1 MDKNIS
7 VTKKNK
13 SLNSE
18 KPRKKRSSRKTGF
31 LEIKKAELRQKTKDG
46 VELRAKSGIRP
57 EKTEGKETEIK
68 FSEENLSKV
77 KSSRKAGKPSREAG
91 KSPIEAGTKPGKKL
105 ETKQRKKER
114 KEKSVSHRIP
124 ASKFLPMSLEELKA
138 RGWKELDII
147 LISGDAYVDH
157 SSFGTAIIGRVLEDA
172 GFRVGVIAQ
181 PRWDSPEDFKKL
193 GKPRLFFS
201 VSAGNTDSMVSNLTP
216 GLKPRNKDVYS
227 PGAKAGL
234 RPNRAVIIYSN
245 RIKEAFP
252 EVPIVMGG
260 IEASLRRFAHY
271 DYLSDK
277 VRQSILADAPA
288 DLIVYGMGEL
298 QIVEIAKRLQAREDI
313 RNIRNV
319 PGTVWKMEVKA
330 WKELKERAEK
340 SDNRLNEKEQKKSEK
355 EASEKERSEQEE
367 LKKEK
372 SEQKNEKIAEDAATF
387 LEQYLEIPSFSEV
400 SQDKTAFAK
409 AFRMYFEEQNPVT
422 GKGVIQPHPKTVIV
436 QNRPMRLLTEA
447 EMDHVYELPF
457 TGETHPSYTEPVP
470 ALEMVKFSLT
480 THRGCFGGCA
490 FCAITEHQ
498 GRMIASRSIESVLR
512 EAKKLTEKPDFK
524 GIINGVGGPSA
535 NMYGMECKTWEKKG
549 ACLDKSCLYPR
560 VCPALDTSHKKL
572 LELLRRLRE
581 LPGVKQVFTGYGV
594 RYDLALKDEE
604 YLEELC
610 AYHISGQLR
619 IAPEHFSRKVT
630 NAMCKPGREVYEKF
644 TQRFTDLNRKCG
656 KNQYIVNYLM
666 SGHPGCTLEDMIEM
680 AEYVRD
686 HGGYT
691 EQVQDFTPT
700 PMTVSTCMYYTGL
713 DPFTGKKVYIAKGK
727 KEKAMQRAL
736 MHYRNPANYE
746 LVYEALE
753 KAGRL
758 DLVGNAYKC
767 LIRRKE
773 KR

>member
-1 MDKNIS
+1 
-7 VTKKNK
+7 
-13 SLNSE
+13 
-18 KPRKKRSSRKTGF
+18 
-31 LEIKKAELRQKTKDG
+31 
-46 VELRAKSGIRP
+46 
-57 EKTEGKETEIK
+57 
-68 FSEENLSKV
+68 
-77 KSSRKAGKPSREAG
+77 
-91 KSPIEAGTKPGKKL
+91 
-105 ETKQRKKER
+105 
-114 KEKSVSHRIP
+114 
-124 ASKFLPMSLEELKA
+124 
-138 RGWKELDII
+138 
-147 LISGDAYVDH
+147 
-157 SSFGTAIIGRVLEDA
+157 
-172 GFRVGVIAQ
+172 
-181 PRWDSPEDFKKL
+181 
-193 GKPRLFFS
+193 
-201 VSAGNTDSMVSNLTP
+201 
-216 GLKPRNKDVYS
+216 
-227 PGAKAGL
+227 
-234 RPNRAVIIYSN
+234 
-245 RIKEAFP
+245 
-252 EVPIVMGG
+252 
-260 IEASLRRFAHY
+260 
-271 DYLSDK
+271 
-277 VRQSILADAPA
+277 
-288 DLIVYGMGEL
+288 
-298 QIVEIAKRLQAREDI
+298 EDI
-313 RNIRNV
+313 RNIRDI

-330 WKELKERAEK
+330 WKELKEGAEK
-340 SDNRLNEKEQKKSEK
+340 PDRRLDK
-355 EASEKERSEQEE
+355 QEHD
-367 LKKEK
+367 K
-372 SEQKNEKIAEDAATF
+372 SEQKEGKIAEDAAEF
-387 LEQYLEIPSFSEV
+387 LKENIEIPSFSEV

-409 AFRMYFEEQNPVT
+409 AFRIYFAEQNPIT

-457 TGETHPSYTEPVP
+457 TGEAHPSYSEPIP

-490 FCAITEHQ
+490 FCAITQHQ

-549 ACLDKSCLYPR
+549 ACLDKSCLYPHI
-560 VCPALDTSHKKL
+560 CPALDTSHKKL
-572 LELLRRLRE
+572 LELLRRLRD

-619 IAPEHFSRKVT
+619 IAPEHFSRQVT

-644 TQRFTDLNRKCG
+644 AQKFTALNRKCG
-656 KNQYIVNYLM
+656 KEQYIVNYLM

-713 DPFTGKKVYIAKGK
+713 DPFTGKKIYVAKGK

-758 DLVGNAYKC
+758 DLVGNAHKC

-773 KR
+773 KRQK

>member
-1 MDKNIS
+1 MAKDTAIKDTDIAVPEGN
-7 VTKKNK
+7 KKF
-13 SLNSE
+13 S
-18 KPRKKRSSRKTGF
+18 RKKTDREKDRKPNRETDRKPAGEIPGKKTSSFVPKKVETGTEAKSRINAARKPEKAESSEASERKG
-31 LEIKKAELRQKTKDG
+31 KKAESR
-46 VELRAKSGIRP
+46 
-57 EKTEGKETEIK
+57 
-68 FSEENLSKV
+68 SEV
-77 KSSRKAGKPSREAG
+77 KK
-91 KSPIEAGTKPGKKL
+91 GKK
-105 ETKQRKKER
+105 EKKQKKR
-114 KEKSVSHRIP
+114 FSSSLQL
-124 ASKFLPMSLEELKA
+124 SKFLPMSPEEVKA

-147 LISGDAYVDH
+147 LITGDAYVDH

-172 GFRVGVIAQ
+172 GFKVGIIAQ
-181 PRWDSPEDFKKL
+181 PRWENPEDFKKL

-216 GLKPRNKDVYS
+216 GLKPRDKDAYS
-227 PGAKAGL
+227 PGGKTGL
-234 RPNRAVIIYSN
+234 RPNRAAIIYSN

-252 EVPIVMGG
+252 DVPIVLGG

-298 QIVEIAKRLQAREDI
+298 QIVEIAKRLQTGEDI
-313 RNIRNV
+313 REIRDI

-330 WKELKERAEK
+330 WKGLKEKSKGTAE
-340 SDNRLNEKEQKKSEK
+340 DVVQDEAPKKSEFFK
-355 EASEKERSEQEE
+355 EY
-367 LKKEK
+367 
-372 SEQKNEKIAEDAATF
+372 I
-387 LEQYLEIPSFSEV
+387 EIPSFSEV
-400 SQDKTAFAK
+400 YQDKEAFAA
-409 AFRMYFEEQNPVT
+409 AFRTYFLEQNPVT
-422 GKGVIQPHPKTVIV
+422 GKGIIQPHSKTVIV
-436 QNRPMRLLTEA
+436 QNRPMRPLTEA
-447 EMDHVYELPF
+447 ELDHVYELPY

-480 THRGCFGGCA
+480 THRGCFGGCS
-490 FCAITEHQ
+490 FCAITQHQ

-524 GIINGVGGPSA
+524 GIINGVGGPTA
-535 NMYGMECKTWEKKG
+535 NMYGMDCRSWEKKG
-549 ACLDKSCLYPR
+549 ACLDKACLYPR

-572 LELLRRLRE
+572 LELMHRLRE
-581 LPGVKQVFTGYGV
+581 LPGVRHVFTGYGV
-594 RYDLALKDEE
+594 RYDLALEDEK

-610 AYHISGQLR
+610 AHHISGQLR
-619 IAPEHFSRKVT
+619 IAPEHFSGSVT
-630 NAMCKPGREVYEKF
+630 DEMSKPGKEVYEKF
-644 TQRFTDLNRKCG
+644 ADRFNAFNKKCG
-656 KNQYIVNYLM
+656 KEQYILNYLM
-666 SGHPGCTLEDMIEM
+666 SGHPGCTLKDMIEM

-713 DPFTGKKVYIAKGK
+713 DPFTGKTVYVAKDK

-736 MHYRNPANYE
+736 MHYRSPANYE

-758 DLVGNAYKC
+758 DLVGNAHKC

-773 KR
+773 RQLK

>member
-1 MDKNIS
+1 MTRDTA
-7 VTKKNK
+7 VPKKNK
-13 SLNSE
+13 NLSS
-18 KPRKKRSSRKTGF
+18 KKQNEEGSGRKTGF
-31 LEIKKAELRQKTKDG
+31 FVPKKAEARQKTDEEATSG
-46 VELRAKSGIRP
+46 AKPGI
-57 EKTEGKETEIK
+57 KLKKAEGKKID
-68 FSEENLSKV
+68 V
-77 KSSRKAGKPSREAG
+77 KSPKETGK
-91 KSPIEAGTKPGKKL
+91 KPGKRSEIK
-105 ETKQRKKER
+105 EVKRAKKE
-114 KEKSVSHRIP
+114 KPISSRIP
-124 ASKFLPMSLEELKA
+124 ASKFLPMSPEEVKA
-138 RGWKELDII
+138 RGWRELDII
-147 LISGDAYVDH
+147 LVTGDAYVDH

-181 PRWDSPEDFKKL
+181 PRWDSPEDFKRL

-216 GLKPRNKDVYS
+216 GLKPRNKDAYS
-227 PGAKAGL
+227 PGGRAGL

-252 EVPIVMGG
+252 EVPIVLGG

-288 DLIVYGMGEL
+288 DLVVYGMGEL
-298 QIVEIAKRLQAREDI
+298 QIVEIAKRLQAGEDI
-313 RNIRNV
+313 RNIRNI

-330 WKELKERAEK
+330 WKELKERIEK
-340 SDNRLNEKEQKKSEK
+340 PDERPDKQEKDKP
-355 EASEKERSEQEE
+355 ERRDG
-367 LKKEK
+367 
-372 SEQKNEKIAEDAATF
+372 KITEDAAEF
-387 LEQYLEIPSFSEV
+387 LREYIEIPSFSEV
-400 SQDKTAFAK
+400 SQDKAAFAK
-409 AFRMYFEEQNPVT
+409 AFRIYFAEQNPVT
-422 GKGVIQPHPKTVIV
+422 GKGVVQPHPKTIIV

-457 TGETHPSYTEPVP
+457 TGEAHLSYTEPIP

-490 FCAITEHQ
+490 FCAITQHQ

-535 NMYGMECKTWEKKG
+535 NMYGMKCETWGKKG

-560 VCPALDTSHKKL
+560 TCPALDTSHKKL

-619 IAPEHFSRKVT
+619 IAPEHFSRQVT

-644 TQRFTDLNRKCG
+644 TQKFTALNRKCG
-656 KNQYIVNYLM
+656 KEQYIVNYLM

-680 AEYVRD
+680 AEYVRE

-700 PMTVSTCMYYTGL
+700 PMTVSTCMYYTDL
-713 DPFTGKKVYIAKGK
+713 DPFTGKKVYVARDK

-736 MHYRNPANYE
+736 MHYRSPANYE

-758 DLVGNAYKC
+758 DLVGNAQKC

-773 KR
+773 KKQK

>member
-1 MDKNIS
+1 MAKDEVVSKKDKN
-7 VTKKNK
+7 
-13 SLNSE
+13 LNSK
-18 KPRKKRSSRKTGF
+18 KPNKEGLGRKIGF
-31 LEIKKAELRQKTKDG
+31 FVPKKAEKKQKIKKEAESGTKSRIK
-46 VELRAKSGIRP
+46 VEKAEGK
-57 EKTEGKETEIK
+57 KTEVK
-68 FSEENLSKV
+68 FSEV
-77 KSSRKAGKPSREAG
+77 KSQTE
-91 KSPIEAGTKPGKKL
+91 EGKKP
-105 ETKQRKKER
+105 EKRSKTKHGKKER
-114 KEKSVSHRIP
+114 KEKSSSSRTPVL
-124 ASKFLPMSLEELKA
+124 KFLPMSLEEVKT

-227 PGAKAGL
+227 PEGKAGL

-252 EVPIVMGG
+252 EVPIVLGG

-298 QIVEIAKRLQAREDI
+298 QIVEIAKRLQAGEDV
-313 RNIRNV
+313 RNIRNI

-340 SDNRLNEKEQKKSEK
+340 SDNTPNKQEQDKQAKDKSEK
-355 EASEKERSEQEE
+355 RDRT
-367 LKKEK
+367 
-372 SEQKNEKIAEDAATF
+372 IAEDKAEF
-387 LEQYLEIPSFSEV
+387 LKEYVEIPSFLEV

-409 AFRMYFEEQNPVT
+409 AFRMYFTEQNPVT

-457 TGETHPSYTEPVP
+457 TGETHPSYTEPIP

-498 GRMIASRSIESVLR
+498 GRMIASRTIESVLR
-512 EAKKLTEKPDFK
+512 EAKKLTERPDFK

-535 NMYGMECKTWEKKG
+535 NMYGMECKTWGKKG
-549 ACLDKSCLYPR
+549 ACLEKSCLYPR
-560 VCPALDTSHKKL
+560 ICPALDTSHKKL

-619 IAPEHFSRKVT
+619 IAPEHFSRQVT
-630 NAMCKPGREVYEKF
+630 NAMCKPGKEVYEKF
-644 TQRFTDLNRKCG
+644 TQKFTVLNRKCG
-656 KNQYIVNYLM
+656 KEQYIVNYLM

-713 DPFTGKKVYIAKGK
+713 DPFTGKKVYVARGK

-753 KAGRL
+753 KARRL

-773 KR
+773 KRQR

>member
-1 MDKNIS
+1 MAKDTASKD
-7 VTKKNK
+7 T
-13 SLNSE
+13 NSIFPE
-18 KPRKKRSSRKTGF
+18 ENRKFSRKKSDREKDVKLKKGADRKQAEEITGKRASSFVPKKVETGTEEKSRTNSARKPEKAESSKASAGKG
-31 LEIKKAELRQKTKDG
+31 KKAESRSEVKT
-46 VELRAKSGIRP
+46 V
-57 EKTEGKETEIK
+57 
-68 FSEENLSKV
+68 
-77 KSSRKAGKPSREAG
+77 
-91 KSPIEAGTKPGKKL
+91 
-105 ETKQRKKER
+105 KKEKKQKKR
-114 KEKSVSHRIP
+114 FSSSLP
-124 ASKFLPMSLEELKA
+124 LSKFLPMSPEEVKA

-147 LISGDAYVDH
+147 LVTGDAYVDH
-157 SSFGTAIIGRVLEDA
+157 SSFGTAIIGRVLEEA

-181 PRWDSPEDFKKL
+181 PRWENPEDFKKL

-216 GLKPRNKDVYS
+216 GLKPRDKDAYS
-227 PGAKAGL
+227 PAGKTGL
-234 RPNRAVIIYSN
+234 RPNRAAIIYSN

-252 EVPIVMGG
+252 DVPIVLGG

-298 QIVEIAKRLQAREDI
+298 QIVEIAKRLQAGKDI
-313 RNIRNV
+313 KEIRDI

-330 WKELKERAEK
+330 WKELKEKSKGRAEEQDRQK
-340 SDNRLNEKEQKKSEK
+340 QGKQEQEQKEEKELEESGSGNKAKDAVQDTAPETAEFFK
-355 EASEKERSEQEE
+355 EY
-367 LKKEK
+367 
-372 SEQKNEKIAEDAATF
+372 I
-387 LEQYLEIPSFSEV
+387 EIPSFSEV
-400 SQDKTAFAK
+400 SQDKAAFAK
-409 AFRMYFEEQNPVT
+409 AFRTYFLEQNPIT

-436 QNRPMRLLTEA
+436 QNRPMRPLTEA
-447 EMDHVYELPF
+447 ELDRVYELPY
-457 TGETHPSYTEPVP
+457 TGEAHPSYTEPVP

-480 THRGCFGGCA
+480 THRGCFGGCS
-490 FCAITEHQ
+490 FCAITQHQ

-524 GIINGVGGPSA
+524 GIINGVGGPTA
-535 NMYGMECKTWEKKG
+535 NMYGMGCRSWEKKG
-549 ACLDKSCLYPR
+549 ACLDKACLYPR
-560 VCPALDTSHKKL
+560 ICPALDTSHKKL
-572 LELLRRLRE
+572 LELMKSLRE
-581 LPGVKQVFTGYGV
+581 LPGIRQVFTGYGV
-594 RYDLALKDEE
+594 RYDLALEDEE
-604 YLEELC
+604 YLKELC
-610 AYHISGQLR
+610 AHHISGQLR
-619 IAPEHFSRKVT
+619 IAPEHFSRRVT
-630 NAMCKPGREVYEKF
+630 DVMSKPGREVYEKF
-644 TQRFTDLNRKCG
+644 AGRFAFFNKKCG
-656 KNQYIVNYLM
+656 KEQYIVNYLM
-666 SGHPGCTLEDMIEM
+666 SGHPGCTLKDMIEM

-713 DPFTGKKVYIAKGK
+713 DPFTGKKVYVARDK

-758 DLVGNAYKC
+758 DLVGNAHKC

-773 KR
+773 

>member
-1 MDKNIS
+1 MLKGKVNE
-7 VTKKNK
+7 TG
-13 SLNSE
+13 E
-18 KPRKKRSSRKTGF
+18 KEEEKRGQKGKKR
-31 LEIKKAELRQKTKDG
+31 EKK
-46 VELRAKSGIRP
+46 
-57 EKTEGKETEIK
+57 GK
-68 FSEENLSKV
+68 NSKN
-77 KSSRKAGKPSREAG
+77 SIS
-91 KSPIEAGTKPGKKL
+91 L
-105 ETKQRKKER
+105 
-114 KEKSVSHRIP
+114 HIP
-124 ASKFLPMSLEELKA
+124 LSKFLPMTLEEAKA
-138 RGWKELDII
+138 RGWNELDII
-147 LISGDAYVDH
+147 LVSGDAYVDH

-172 GFRVGVIAQ
+172 GFRVGIIAQ
-181 PRWDSPEDFKKL
+181 PRWDNPEDFKKL

-227 PGAKAGL
+227 PGGKAGM

-245 RIKEAFP
+245 RIKEVYP
-252 EVPIVMGG
+252 DVPIVLGG

-298 QIVEIAKRLQAREDI
+298 QVVELASRMRAGEKIKEIRDI
-313 RNIRNV
+313 

-330 WKELKERAEK
+330 WKELKEIKETIFPGEDKEK
-340 SDNRLNEKEQKKSEK
+340 LTDKKHSSQADPKEKNRDQKDKKELPESKKEEQYKKKQFEKEEYENITSEK
-355 EASEKERSEQEE
+355 TTYFF
-367 LKKEK
+367 
-372 SEQKNEKIAEDAATF
+372 KNYI
-387 LEQYLEIPSFSEV
+387 EIPSYSEV

-409 AFRMYFEEQNPVT
+409 AFRLYFMEQNPVT
-422 GKGVIQPHPKTVIV
+422 GKGIVQPHPKTVIV
-436 QNRPMRLLTEA
+436 QNRPMRLLREA

-457 TGETHPSYTEPVP
+457 TGEAHPSYTEPVP

-490 FCAITEHQ
+490 FCAITQHQ
-498 GRMIASRSIESVLR
+498 GRMISSRSIESVLR

-524 GIINGVGGPSA
+524 GVINGVGGPSA
-535 NMYGMECKTWEKKG
+535 NMYGMECRTWGKKG
-549 ACLDKSCLYPR
+549 ACLDKSCLYPQ

-572 LELLRRLRE
+572 LELMKRLRE
-581 LPGVKQVFTGYGV
+581 LPGVKHVFTGYGV
-594 RYDLALKDEE
+594 RFDLALEDEYYLKD
-604 YLEELC
+604 LC
-610 AYHISGQLR
+610 THHISGQLR
-619 IAPEHFSRKVT
+619 IAPEHFSKRVT
-630 NAMCKPGREVYEKF
+630 DSMCKPDKKTYEKF
-644 TQRFTDLNRKCG
+644 AQKFASLNKKSG
-656 KNQYIVNYLM
+656 KEQYIVNYLM

-700 PMTVSTCMYYTGL
+700 PMTLSTCMYYTGL
-713 DPFTGKKVYIAKGK
+713 NPFTCKKIYAAKDK

-753 KAGRL
+753 KTGRL
-758 DLVGNAYKC
+758 DLVGNAHNC

-773 KR
+773 RQKNRN

>member
-1 MDKNIS
+1 MDKNIA
-7 VTKKNK
+7 VTKRNK

-18 KPRKKRSSRKTGF
+18 KPNKEKSSRKTGF
-31 LEIKKAELRQKTKDG
+31 LEAKKAELRQKTKNG
-46 VELRAKSGIRP
+46 VELRAESGIKP
-57 EKTEGKETEIK
+57 EKAEGKETEIK
-68 FSEENLSKV
+68 FSEIKLSKV
-77 KSSRKAGKPSREAG
+77 RSSSKTGKTSREAG
-91 KSPIEAGTKPGKKL
+91 KSPKEAETKPGKKS

-124 ASKFLPMSLEELKA
+124 ASKFLPMSLEEVKA

-216 GLKPRNKDVYS
+216 GLKPRNKDAYS
-227 PGAKAGL
+227 PGSRAGL

-245 RIKEAFP
+245 KIKEAFP
-252 EVPIVMGG
+252 EVPIVLGG

-298 QIVEIAKRLQAREDI
+298 QIVEIAKRLQAGEDI
-313 RNIRNV
+313 RNIRNIS
-319 PGTVWKMEVKA
+319 GTVWKMEVKA

-340 SDNRLNEKEQKKSEK
+340 SDNRPYKQEPEKSEK
-355 EASEKERSEQEE
+355 EASEKE
-367 LKKEK
+367 KF
-372 SEQKNEKIAEDAATF
+372 EQKDEKIAENAATF
-387 LEQYLEIPSFSEV
+387 LKQYLEIPSFSEV

-409 AFRMYFEEQNPVT
+409 AFHMYFSEQNPVT
-422 GKGVIQPHPKTVIV
+422 GKGVVQPHPKTVIV

-457 TGETHPSYTEPVP
+457 TGETHPSYAEPVP

-572 LELLRRLRE
+572 LELLRHLRE

-619 IAPEHFSRKVT
+619 IAPEHFSRQVT
-630 NAMCKPGREVYEKF
+630 DAMCKPGREVYEKF
-644 TQRFTDLNRKCG
+644 TQKFTALNRKCG
-656 KNQYIVNYLM
+656 KEQYIVNYLM
-666 SGHPGCTLEDMIEM
+666 SGHPACTLEDMIEM

-713 DPFTGKKVYIAKGK
+713 DPFTGKKVYVAKGK

-736 MHYRNPANYE
+736 MHYRNPTNYE

-758 DLVGNAYKC
+758 DLVGNAHKC
-767 LIRRKE
+767 LIRRTE
-773 KR
+773 KRQR

>member
-1 MDKNIS
+1 MS
-7 VTKKNK
+7 PEEV
-13 SLNSE
+13 
-18 KPRKKRSSRKTGF
+18 RS
-31 LEIKKAELRQKTKDG
+31 
-46 VELRAKSGIRP
+46 
-57 EKTEGKETEIK
+57 
-68 FSEENLSKV
+68 
-77 KSSRKAGKPSREAG
+77 
-91 KSPIEAGTKPGKKL
+91 
-105 ETKQRKKER
+105 
-114 KEKSVSHRIP
+114 
-124 ASKFLPMSLEELKA
+124 

-147 LISGDAYVDH
+147 LVTGDAYVDH

-172 GFRVGVIAQ
+172 GFRVGIIAQ
-181 PRWDSPEDFKKL
+181 PRWDSPEDFRKL

-216 GLKPRNKDVYS
+216 GLKPREKDAYS
-227 PGAKAGL
+227 PGGKTGL
-234 RPNRAVIIYSN
+234 RPNRATIIYSN

-252 EVPIVMGG
+252 EVPIVLGG
-260 IEASLRRFAHY
+260 IEASLRRFVHY

-288 DLIVYGMGEL
+288 DLVVYGMGEL
-298 QIVEIAKRLQAREDI
+298 QIVEIARRLQAGESIRDVKDI
-313 RNIRNV
+313 

-330 WKELKERAEK
+330 WKELKERGK
-340 SDNRLNEKEQKKSEK
+340 KTEKEQK
-355 EASEKERSEQEE
+355 EQDVP
-367 LKKEK
+367 
-372 SEQKNEKIAEDAATF
+372 EQKYGKTTAETAEF
-387 LEQYLEIPSFSEV
+387 LGEYVEIPSFSDV
-400 SQDKTAFAK
+400 SQDRVAFAE
-409 AFRMYFEEQNPVT
+409 AFRKYFMEQNPVT
-422 GKGVIQPHPKTVIV
+422 GKGVVQPHPKTVIV
-436 QNRPMRLLTEA
+436 QNRPMRLLTDA

-457 TGETHPSYTEPVP
+457 TGEAHPSYTESIP

-490 FCAITEHQ
+490 FCAITQHQ
-498 GRMIASRSIESVLR
+498 GRTIASRSIDSVLR

-560 VCPALDTSHKKL
+560 ICPALDTSHKKL

-594 RYDLALKDEE
+594 RYDLALEDEE

-610 AYHISGQLR
+610 AHHISGQLR
-619 IAPEHFSRKVT
+619 IAPEHFSKRVT

-644 TQRFTDLNRKCG
+644 AEKFTTLNRKCG
-656 KNQYIVNYLM
+656 KRQYVVNYLM

-713 DPFTGKKVYIAKGK
+713 DPFTGKKIYVARNK
-727 KEKAMQRAL
+727 KEKVMQRAL
-736 MHYRNPANYE
+736 MHYRSPANYE

-758 DLVGNAYKC
+758 DLVGNAHKC
-767 LIRRKE
+767 LIRRK
-773 KR
+773 KG

>member
-1 MDKNIS
+1 MAKDTAIS
-7 VTKKNK
+7 KKNK
-13 SLNSE
+13 SLSSE
-18 KPRKKRSSRKTGF
+18 KPNKERPSRKPSSF
-31 LEIKKAELRQKTKDG
+31 VPKKAEAKQKTKEEAKLG
-46 VELRAKSGIRP
+46 VNPRIKSD
-57 EKTEGKETEIK
+57 KTKGKEAEIK
-68 FSEENLSKV
+68 FSEVKVSEVKVSEVKISKV
-77 KSSRKAGKPSREAG
+77 KSPTAVGR
-91 KSPIEAGTKPGKKL
+91 KPGKGS
-105 ETKQRKKER
+105 ETKHRKKER
-114 KEKSVSHRIP
+114 KEKYISSRIP
-124 ASKFLPMSLEELKA
+124 ASKFLPMSPEEVKA
-138 RGWKELDII
+138 RGWEELDII
-147 LISGDAYVDH
+147 LISGDAYIDH

-216 GLKPRNKDVYS
+216 GLKPREKDVYS
-227 PGAKAGL
+227 PGGKAGL

-298 QIVEIAKRLQAREDI
+298 QVVEIAKRLQAGEDI
-313 RNIRNV
+313 RNIRDI

-340 SDNRLNEKEQKKSEK
+340 SEQKD
-355 EASEKERSEQEE
+355 
-367 LKKEK
+367 
-372 SEQKNEKIAEDAATF
+372 EKIAEDAATF
-387 LEQYLEIPSFSEV
+387 LKQYLEVSSFSEV

-409 AFRMYFEEQNPVT
+409 AFRIYFAEQNPVT
-422 GKGVIQPHPKTVIV
+422 GKGVIQPHPKTIIV

-560 VCPALDTSHKKL
+560 ICPALDTSHKKL

-581 LPGVKQVFTGYGV
+581 LPGVKHVFTGYGV

-610 AYHISGQLR
+610 TYHISGQLR
-619 IAPEHFSRKVT
+619 IAPEHFSRQVT
-630 NAMCKPGREVYEKF
+630 NVMCKPGREVYEKF
-644 TQRFTDLNRKCG
+644 TQKFTDVNRKCG
-656 KNQYIVNYLM
+656 KEQYIVNYLM

-713 DPFTGKKVYIAKGK
+713 DPFTGKKVYVAKGK

-753 KAGRL
+753 KVGRL
-758 DLVGNAYKC
+758 DLVGNAHKC
-767 LIRRKE
+767 LIRRKG
-773 KR
+773 KW

>member
-1 MDKNIS
+1 MAKDTAVS
-7 VTKKNK
+7 KKNK
-13 SLNSE
+13 SLSSE
-18 KPRKKRSSRKTGF
+18 KLNKERPSRKTGSF
-31 LEIKKAELRQKTKDG
+31 VPKKAEKRQKTKKEAESG
-46 VELRAKSGIRP
+46 AKSRIKSEKAEGK
-57 EKTEGKETEIK
+57 KTEVK
-68 FSEENLSKV
+68 FSEVKLSKV
-77 KSSRKAGKPSREAG
+77 KSPTEVGR
-91 KSPIEAGTKPGKKL
+91 KPGKGSEPKH
-105 ETKQRKKER
+105 RKRER
-114 KEKSVSHRIP
+114 KEKSVSSRIP
-124 ASKFLPMSLEELKA
+124 ASKFLPMSPEEVKA

-216 GLKPRNKDVYS
+216 GLKPRNKDAYS
-227 PGAKAGL
+227 PGGKAGL

-252 EVPIVMGG
+252 EVPIVLGG

-298 QIVEIAKRLQAREDI
+298 QIVEIAKRLQAGEDI
-313 RNIRNV
+313 RNIRDI

-330 WKELKERAEK
+330 WKELKEKAEK
-340 SDNRLNEKEQKKSEK
+340 SDNRPNKKEQEK
-355 EASEKERSEQEE
+355 SEQEVPE
-367 LKKEK
+367 KEKLEQEVPKKEK
-372 SEQKNEKIAEDAATF
+372 SEKEDEKIAEDAATF
-387 LEQYLEIPSFSEV
+387 LKRYVEIPSFSEV

-409 AFRMYFEEQNPVT
+409 AFRIYFAEQNPVT
-422 GKGVIQPHPKTVIV
+422 GKGVIQPHPKTIIV

-560 VCPALDTSHKKL
+560 ICPALDTSHKKL
-572 LELLRRLRE
+572 LELLRRLRA
-581 LPGVKQVFTGYGV
+581 LPGVKHVFTGYGV

-619 IAPEHFSRKVT
+619 IAPEHFSRQVT
-630 NAMCKPGREVYEKF
+630 NVMCKPGKEVYEKF
-644 TQRFTDLNRKCG
+644 TQKFTDLNRKCG
-656 KNQYIVNYLM
+656 KEQYIVNYLM
-666 SGHPGCTLEDMIEM
+666 SGHPGCTLKDMIEM

-713 DPFTGKKVYIAKGK
+713 DPFTGKIVYVARGK
-727 KEKAMQRAL
+727 KEKTMQRAL

-753 KAGRL
+753 KVGRL
-758 DLVGNAYKC
+758 DLVGNAHKC
-767 LIRRKE
+767 LIRRKG
-773 KR
+773 KW

>member
-1 MDKNIS
+1 MDRDTAVS
-7 VTKKNK
+7 KKNK
-13 SLNSE
+13 NLSSE
-18 KPRKKRSSRKTGF
+18 KPNKERSSRKIGF
-31 LEIKKAELRQKTKDG
+31 FISKKDEIRKKAKKAKSAAKPGIRSENLRGEKTEKKAETKH
-46 VELRAKSGIRP
+46 RN
-57 EKTEGKETEIK
+57 GK
-68 FSEENLSKV
+68 
-77 KSSRKAGKPSREAG
+77 
-91 KSPIEAGTKPGKKL
+91 
-105 ETKQRKKER
+105 R
-114 KEKSVSHRIP
+114 KEKSLSSRIP
-124 ASKFLPMSLEELKA
+124 ASKFLPMSPEEVKA

-147 LISGDAYVDH
+147 LVSGDAYIDH

-172 GFRVGVIAQ
+172 GFRVGIIAQ
-181 PRWDSPEDFKKL
+181 PRWDSPEDFKRL

-216 GLKPRNKDVYS
+216 GLRPRNKDAYS
-227 PGAKAGL
+227 PGGKTGL

-252 EVPIVMGG
+252 EVPIVLGG

-298 QIVEIAKRLQAREDI
+298 QIVEIAKRLQAGEDI
-313 RNIRNV
+313 RNIRDI

-330 WKELKERAEK
+330 WKELKEGAEK
-340 SDNRLNEKEQKKSEK
+340 PDRRLDK
-355 EASEKERSEQEE
+355 QEHD
-367 LKKEK
+367 K
-372 SEQKNEKIAEDAATF
+372 SEQKEGKIAEDAAEF
-387 LEQYLEIPSFSEV
+387 LKENIEIPSFSEV

-409 AFRMYFEEQNPVT
+409 AFRIYFAEQNPIT

-457 TGETHPSYTEPVP
+457 TGEAHPSYSEPIP

-549 ACLDKSCLYPR
+549 ACLDKSCLYPHI
-560 VCPALDTSHKKL
+560 CPALDTSHKKL
-572 LELLRRLRE
+572 LELLRRLRD

-619 IAPEHFSRKVT
+619 IAPEHFSRQVT

-644 TQRFTDLNRKCG
+644 AQKFTDLNRKCG

-713 DPFTGKKVYIAKGK
+713 DPFTGKKIYVAKGK

-758 DLVGNAYKC
+758 DLVGNAHKC

-773 KR
+773 KRQK

>member
-1 MDKNIS
+1 MS
-7 VTKKNK
+7 
-13 SLNSE
+13 
-18 KPRKKRSSRKTGF
+18 
-31 LEIKKAELRQKTKDG
+31 
-46 VELRAKSGIRP
+46 P
-57 EKTEGKETEIK
+57 EE
-68 FSEENLSKV
+68 V
-77 KSSRKAGKPSREAG
+77 
-91 KSPIEAGTKPGKKL
+91 
-105 ETKQRKKER
+105 
-114 KEKSVSHRIP
+114 
-124 ASKFLPMSLEELKA
+124 KA

-147 LISGDAYVDH
+147 LVSGDAYVDH

-172 GFRVGVIAQ
+172 GFRVGIIAQ
-181 PRWDSPEDFKKL
+181 PRWDSPEDFKIL

-216 GLKPRNKDVYS
+216 GLRPRNKDAYS
-227 PGAKAGL
+227 PGGKTGL

-252 EVPIVMGG
+252 EVPIVLGG

-298 QIVEIAKRLQAREDI
+298 QIVEIAKRLQAGGDI
-313 RNIRNV
+313 RNIRDI
-319 PGTVWKMEVKA
+319 PGTVWKMEVKT
-330 WKELKERAEK
+330 WKEFKEK
-340 SDNRLNEKEQKKSEK
+340 NKPEQKEK
-355 EASEKERSEQEE
+355 
-367 LKKEK
+367 
-372 SEQKNEKIAEDAATF
+372 KITEDAAEF
-387 LEQYLEIPSFSEV
+387 LKEYVEIPSFSEV
-400 SQDKTAFAK
+400 SQDKAAFAK
-409 AFRMYFEEQNPVT
+409 AFRMYFAEQNPIT
-422 GKGVIQPHPKTVIV
+422 GKDVVQPHPKTVIV
-436 QNRPMRLLTEA
+436 QNRPMRVLTEA
-447 EMDHVYELPF
+447 ELDHVYELPF
-457 TGETHPSYTEPVP
+457 TGERHPSYTEPVP
-470 ALEMVKFSLT
+470 ALEMVKYSLT

-512 EAKKLTEKPDFK
+512 EAKKLTEKLDFK

-535 NMYGMECKTWEKKG
+535 NMYGMECKTWGKKG
-549 ACLDKSCLYPR
+549 ACLDKSCLYPLI
-560 VCPALDTSHKKL
+560 CPALDTSHKKL
-572 LELLRRLRE
+572 LELLRRLRD
-581 LPGVKQVFTGYGV
+581 LPGVKKVFTGYGV

-619 IAPEHFSRKVT
+619 IAPEHFSRQVT
-630 NAMCKPGREVYEKF
+630 NAMCKPGREFYEKF
-644 TQRFTDLNRKCG
+644 TQKFTALNRKCG
-656 KNQYIVNYLM
+656 KEQYIVNYLM

-680 AEYVRD
+680 AEYVRE

-713 DPFTGKKVYIAKGK
+713 DPFTGKKVYVARGK

-753 KAGRL
+753 KAERL
-758 DLVGNAYKC
+758 DLVGNARKC

-773 KR
+773 KRQK

>member
-1 MDKNIS
+1 MAKDTIVS
-7 VTKKNK
+7 KKNK
-13 SLNSE
+13 NLSSE
-18 KPRKKRSSRKTGF
+18 KLNKDRSSRKIGF
-31 LEIKKAELRQKTKDG
+31 FVPKKAEMRQKTEKEAKTD
-46 VELRAKSGIRP
+46 AKSKIKSENLRGK
-57 EKTEGKETEIK
+57 KTEKKSETRYR
-68 FSEENLSKV
+68 N
-77 KSSRKAGKPSREAG
+77 RK
-91 KSPIEAGTKPGKKL
+91 
-105 ETKQRKKER
+105 R
-114 KEKSVSHRIP
+114 KEKSISSRIP
-124 ASKFLPMSLEELKA
+124 ASKFLPMSPEEVKA
-138 RGWKELDII
+138 RGWQELDII
-147 LISGDAYVDH
+147 LVSGDAYVDH

-172 GFRVGVIAQ
+172 GFRVGIITQ
-181 PRWDSPEDFKKL
+181 PRWDSPEDFKRL

-216 GLKPRNKDVYS
+216 GLKPRNKDAYS
-227 PGAKAGL
+227 PGGKTGL

-252 EVPIVMGG
+252 EVPIVLGG

-298 QIVEIAKRLQAREDI
+298 QIVEIAKRLQAWEDI
-313 RNIRNV
+313 RNIRDI

-330 WKELKERAEK
+330 WKELKEGAEK
-340 SDNRLNEKEQKKSEK
+340 PDRRLDK
-355 EASEKERSEQEE
+355 QEHD
-367 LKKEK
+367 K
-372 SEQKNEKIAEDAATF
+372 SEQKEGKIAEDAAEF
-387 LEQYLEIPSFSEV
+387 LKENIEIPSFSEV

-409 AFRMYFEEQNPVT
+409 AFRIYFAEQNPIT

-457 TGETHPSYTEPVP
+457 TGEAHPSYSEPIP

-490 FCAITEHQ
+490 FCAITQHQ

-549 ACLDKSCLYPR
+549 ACLDKSCLYPHI
-560 VCPALDTSHKKL
+560 CPALDTSHKKL

-581 LPGVKQVFTGYGV
+581 LPRVKQVFTGYGV

-604 YLEELC
+604 YLGELC

-619 IAPEHFSRKVT
+619 IAPEHFSRQVM

-644 TQRFTDLNRKCG
+644 AQKFTALNRKCD
-656 KNQYIVNYLM
+656 KEQYIVNYLM

-713 DPFTGKKVYIAKGK
+713 DPFTGKKVYVARGK
-727 KEKAMQRAL
+727 KEKTMQRAL

-753 KAGRL
+753 KVGRL
-758 DLVGNAYKC
+758 DLVGNAHKC

-773 KR
+773 KRQK

>member
-1 MDKNIS
+1 MAKDTAASKNN
-7 VTKKNK
+7 KNL
-13 SLNSE
+13 SSE
-18 KPRKKRSSRKTGF
+18 KPNKERLGRKKGF
-31 LEIKKAELRQKTKDG
+31 FGTKKAELRQKTTESG
-46 VELRAKSGIRP
+46 RKSG
-57 EKTEGKETEIK
+57 K
-68 FSEENLSKV
+68 
-77 KSSRKAGKPSREAG
+77 KS
-91 KSPIEAGTKPGKKL
+91 GTKHGK
-105 ETKQRKKER
+105 RER
-114 KEKSVSHRIP
+114 KEKSVSSRIP
-124 ASKFLPMSLEELKA
+124 TSKFLPMSPEEVKA

-216 GLKPRNKDVYS
+216 GLKPREKDVYS
-227 PGAKAGL
+227 PGGKAGL

-245 RIKEAFP
+245 RIKEAFSD
-252 EVPIVMGG
+252 VPIVLGG

-298 QIVEIAKRLQAREDI
+298 QIVEIAKRLQAGEDI
-313 RNIRNV
+313 RNIRDI

-340 SDNRLNEKEQKKSEK
+340 PDNRPEKQERDKPEQREG
-355 EASEKERSEQEE
+355 
-367 LKKEK
+367 
-372 SEQKNEKIAEDAATF
+372 KIAEDAAEF
-387 LEQYLEIPSFSEV
+387 LKENIEIPPFSEV

-409 AFRMYFEEQNPVT
+409 AFRIYFAEQNPIT

-447 EMDHVYELPF
+447 ELDHVYELPF
-457 TGETHPSYTEPVP
+457 TGERHPSYTEPVP

-512 EAKKLTEKPDFK
+512 EARKLTEKPDFK

-560 VCPALDTSHKKL
+560 TCPALDTSHKKL
-572 LELLRRLRE
+572 LELLRRLRD
-581 LPGVKQVFTGYGV
+581 LPGVKKVFTGYGV

-619 IAPEHFSRKVT
+619 IAPEHFSRQVT
-630 NAMCKPGREVYEKF
+630 NAMCKPGREIYEKF
-644 TQRFTDLNRKCG
+644 TQKFTALNRKCG

-700 PMTVSTCMYYTGL
+700 PMTVSTCIYYTGL
-713 DPFTGKKVYIAKGK
+713 DPFTGKKVYVAKNK

-736 MHYRNPANYE
+736 MHYRNPVNYE

-758 DLVGNAYKC
+758 DLVGNAHKC
-767 LIRRKE
+767 LIRRKG
-773 KR
+773 KW

>member
-1 MDKNIS
+1 MAKDTEVSKEN
-7 VTKKNK
+7 KKF
-13 SLNSE
+13 SLE
-18 KPRKKRSSRKTGF
+18 KPDKKRLNRKTGF
-31 LEIKKAELRQKTKDG
+31 FVQKKMEVKQETIEEAQLETRSRTKSEKTDGQKTEAKSSADTDKKPEKRSGIKTGKKAK
-46 VELRAKSGIRP
+46 KS
-57 EKTEGKETEIK
+57 
-68 FSEENLSKV
+68 
-77 KSSRKAGKPSREAG
+77 
-91 KSPIEAGTKPGKKL
+91 
-105 ETKQRKKER
+105 
-114 KEKSVSHRIP
+114 EKSVSSRTP
-124 ASKFLPMSLEELKA
+124 TSEFLPMSPEEVRS

-147 LISGDAYVDH
+147 LVTGDAYVDH

-172 GFRVGVIAQ
+172 GFRVGIIAQ
-181 PRWDSPEDFKKL
+181 PRWDSPEDFRKL

-216 GLKPRNKDVYS
+216 GLKPREKDAYS
-227 PGAKAGL
+227 PGGKTGL
-234 RPNRAVIIYSN
+234 RPNRAAIIYSN

-252 EVPIVMGG
+252 EVPIVLGG

-288 DLIVYGMGEL
+288 DLVVYGMGEL
-298 QIVEIAKRLQAREDI
+298 QIVEIARRLQAEESIRDI
-313 RNIRNV
+313 KDI
-319 PGTVWKMEVKA
+319 PGTAWKMEVKA
-330 WKELKERAEK
+330 WKELKERGK
-340 SDNRLNEKEQKKSEK
+340 KTEKEQK
-355 EASEKERSEQEE
+355 EQDVPEQKYGE
-367 LKKEK
+367 TTAETAEFLKKY
-372 SEQKNEKIAEDAATF
+372 I
-387 LEQYLEIPSFSEV
+387 EIPSFSDV
-400 SQDKTAFAK
+400 SQDRVAFAE
-409 AFRMYFEEQNPVT
+409 AFRKYFMEQNPVT
-422 GKGVIQPHPKTVIV
+422 GKGVVQPHPKTVIV
-436 QNRPMRLLTEA
+436 QNRPMRLLTDA
-447 EMDHVYELPF
+447 EMDHVYELSF
-457 TGETHPSYTEPVP
+457 TGEAHPSYTESIP

-490 FCAITEHQ
+490 FCAITQHQ
-498 GRMIASRSIESVLR
+498 GRTIASRSIDSVLR

-560 VCPALDTSHKKL
+560 ICPALDTSHKKL

-581 LPGVKQVFTGYGV
+581 LPEVKQVFTGYGV
-594 RYDLALKDEE
+594 RYDLALEDEE

-610 AYHISGQLR
+610 AHHISGQLR
-619 IAPEHFSRKVT
+619 IAPEHFSKRVT

-644 TQRFTDLNRKCG
+644 AEKFTTLNRKCG
-656 KNQYIVNYLM
+656 KRQYVVNYLM

-713 DPFTGKKVYIAKGK
+713 DPFTGKKIYVARNK
-727 KEKAMQRAL
+727 KEKVMQRAL
-736 MHYRNPANYE
+736 MHYRSPANYE

-758 DLVGNAYKC
+758 DLVGNAHKC
-767 LIRRKE
+767 LIRRK
-773 KR
+773 KG

>member
-1 MDKNIS
+1 MAKDTIVS
-7 VTKKNK
+7 KKNK
-13 SLNSE
+13 NLSSE
-18 KPRKKRSSRKTGF
+18 KLNKDRSSRKIGF
-31 LEIKKAELRQKTKDG
+31 FVPKKAEMRQKTEKEAKTD
-46 VELRAKSGIRP
+46 AKSKIKSENLRGK
-57 EKTEGKETEIK
+57 KTEKKSETRYR
-68 FSEENLSKV
+68 N
-77 KSSRKAGKPSREAG
+77 RK
-91 KSPIEAGTKPGKKL
+91 
-105 ETKQRKKER
+105 R
-114 KEKSVSHRIP
+114 KEKSISSRIP
-124 ASKFLPMSLEELKA
+124 ASKFLPMSPEEVKA
-138 RGWKELDII
+138 RGWQELDII
-147 LISGDAYVDH
+147 LVSGDAYVDH

-172 GFRVGVIAQ
+172 GFRVGIITQ
-181 PRWDSPEDFKKL
+181 PRWDSPEDFKRL

-216 GLKPRNKDVYS
+216 GLKPRNKDAYS
-227 PGAKAGL
+227 PGGKTGL

-252 EVPIVMGG
+252 EVPIVLGG

-298 QIVEIAKRLQAREDI
+298 QIVEIAKRLQAWEDI
-313 RNIRNV
+313 RNIRDI

-330 WKELKERAEK
+330 WKELKEGAEK
-340 SDNRLNEKEQKKSEK
+340 PDRRLDK
-355 EASEKERSEQEE
+355 QEHD
-367 LKKEK
+367 K
-372 SEQKNEKIAEDAATF
+372 SEQKEGKIAEDAAEF
-387 LEQYLEIPSFSEV
+387 LKENIEIPSFSEV

-409 AFRMYFEEQNPVT
+409 AFRIYFAEQNPIT

-457 TGETHPSYTEPVP
+457 TGEAHPSYSEPIP

-560 VCPALDTSHKKL
+560 TCPALDTSHKKL

-619 IAPEHFSRKVT
+619 IAPEHFSRQVT

-644 TQRFTDLNRKCG
+644 AQKFTALNRKCG
-656 KNQYIVNYLM
+656 KEQYIVNYLM

-680 AEYVRD
+680 AEYVRE

-713 DPFTGKKVYIAKGK
+713 DPFSGKKVYVARGK

-758 DLVGNAYKC
+758 DLVGNAHKC

-773 KR
+773 KRQK

>member
-1 MDKNIS
+1 MAKDEAISKKCKNLSLKKSSKEESTREIGFF
-7 VTKKNK
+7 VPKKVEEKKKTKEGAE
-13 SLNSE
+13 SGT
-18 KPRKKRSSRKTGF
+18 KPRKKPEKAQDRKT
-31 LEIKKAELRQKTKDG
+31 EAEPL
-46 VELRAKSGIRP
+46 
-57 EKTEGKETEIK
+57 
-68 FSEENLSKV
+68 KV
-77 KSSRKAGKPSREAG
+77 KPSSEAG
-91 KSPIEAGTKPGKKL
+91 KKNIRSKIPDRNREKPERTETRQGK
-105 ETKQRKKER
+105 RER
-114 KEKSVSHRIP
+114 KEKSGSSHIP
-124 ASKFLPMSLEELKA
+124 ESKFLPMSPKEMKA

-147 LISGDAYVDH
+147 LVTGDAYVDH

-181 PRWDSPEDFKKL
+181 PRWDSPEDFKRL
-193 GKPRLFFS
+193 GKPKLFFS

-216 GLKPRNKDVYS
+216 GLKPRDKDAYS
-227 PGAKAGL
+227 PGGKAGL
-234 RPNRAVIIYSN
+234 RPNRAVVIYSN

-252 EVPIVMGG
+252 EMPIVLGG

-288 DLIVYGMGEL
+288 DLVIYGMGEL
-298 QIVEIAKRLQAREDI
+298 QIVEIAKRLQAGEDI
-313 RNIRNV
+313 KSIRDI

-330 WKELKERAEK
+330 WKELKERV
-340 SDNRLNEKEQKKSEK
+340 
-355 EASEKERSEQEE
+355 
-367 LKKEK
+367 EK
-372 SEQKNEKIAEDAATF
+372 SENKERIEKPDKRSDKPEQDKPEQRNGKTAGESTEF
-387 LEQYLEIPSFSEV
+387 LREYIEIPSFSEV

-409 AFRMYFEEQNPVT
+409 AFRMYYAEQNPVT
-422 GKGVIQPHPKTVIV
+422 GKGVVQLHPKTVIV
-436 QNRPMRLLTEA
+436 QNRPMRLLTET

-457 TGETHPSYTEPVP
+457 TGEAHPSYTEPIP

-480 THRGCFGGCA
+480 IHRGCFGGCA
-490 FCAITEHQ
+490 FCAITQHQ

-535 NMYGMECKTWEKKG
+535 NMYGMECETWEKKG

-560 VCPALDTSHKKL
+560 ICPALDTSHKKL
-572 LELLRRLRE
+572 LELLRRLRK

-604 YLEELC
+604 YLQELC
-610 AYHISGQLR
+610 TYHISGQLR
-619 IAPEHFSRKVT
+619 IAPEHFSSQVT
-630 NAMCKPGREVYEKF
+630 NAMCKPGREIYEKF
-644 TQRFTDLNRKCG
+644 AQKFTALNRKCG
-656 KNQYIVNYLM
+656 KEQYIVNYLM

-713 DPFTGKKVYIAKGK
+713 DPFTGKKVYVARDK

-736 MHYRNPANYE
+736 MHYRSPANYE

-758 DLVGNAYKC
+758 DLVGNARSC
-767 LIRRKE
+767 LIRRKD
-773 KR
+773 KRQK